1 MEKEINQDM
10 VNRYATKTENTPQE
24 QQNNIDWV
32 NTRDYKRM
40 IKFRVFPAN
49 SKENKKI
56 GGAFSSG
63 AHWLDYNGERVR
75 YQCPEKTFPEKG
87 IECPVCKMRR
97 ELKAM
102 GYTDEDMSKEA
113 RLFIMSL
120 TDASSSG
127 SP

>member
-75 YQCPEKTFPEKG
+75 
-87 IECPVCKMRR
+87 
-97 ELKAM
+97 
-102 GYTDEDMSKEA
+102 
-113 RLFIMSL
+113 
-120 TDASSSG
+120 
-127 SP
+127 